1 MTKRQRTAWRV
12 FNNEELYKRKRLFN
26 QLMAAFLICILL
38 VGLLPATAQ
47 AATLTIKYNGKKTAY
62 TGAQTKITLDGKNV
76 NLKGTP
82 GILLNSTN
90 MVSYYDVFRSGL
102 KAETSYDSS
111 TGKLLISY
119 YNNTIEM
126 TKGSKTAYV
135 NGKKKTMDV
144 APTAIYFYSIKK
156 TKIYVP
162 AGFVAEALGCSY
174 TWNNSLRTGQITSPY
189 IINMDGEWIAY
200 SGTKGKVTYNNKSVN
215 VSSCPS
221 IIKDNTALLS
231 AAKVFKNGLGADYI
245 YDSKTK
251 QITISQNNVQIIM
264 EKGSCEATV
273 NGVPHTLATAP
284 RVIKIKSTGKSY
296 VMVPGEFVASS
307 LGYSYKW
314 NSSTGT
320 SMITKK
326 NEIFFQHSW
335 DGDMLG
341 VSLEANMINTLKA
354 QTNNMSDQL
363 VIDTRYEVAPIITQ
377 DLANSCFYIDIP
389 DIYSGMDTIQEV
401 ISKGNYMTE
410 VLLTP
415 GESSVRL
422 TVYVKPDCGYY
433 TMASGTTTTL
443 VICDSGNV
451 NTTYQMKIPV
461 TSEISFKDIKT
472 EDHYESNYFNIII
485 PGDITAYLAANPIVF
500 NSEEILQVTYNLN
513 ASGNTVIMVKTYE
526 LRGFKLQ
533 EGEDFIGVTV
543 GSPSEIY
550 KNIIVLDA
558 GHGGSDPGAMNS
570 EANEKDLTLSII
582 YDAAK
587 KYFNSPDSPVKA
599 YWTRKDDTKIE
610 LNDRAA
616 FADKVEADFFISL
629 HMNSTTS
636 KSAKGME
643 VLYASKNTNTLDE
656 ASSKTIAKHYA
667 DYLIETLGMTGRTY
681 TTVDRPNLIV
691 LYKNTVPAILIE
703 LGFISNASDY
713 EKISDPEFQDQAAKA
728 IYDATVTLFENYP
741 TGR

>member
-1 MTKRQRTAWRV
+1 MTRGQRTAEKV
-12 FNNEELYKRKRLFN
+12 FNNIRFYRKKNCFN
-26 QLMAAFLICILL
+26 RLMAAFLICILL
-38 VGLLPATAQ
+38 AGLLPATAQ
-47 AATLTIKYNGKKTAY
+47 AATLTIKYNGKKTSY
-62 TGAQTKITLDGKNV
+62 TGSQTKITLDGKNID
-76 NLKGTP
+76 LKGTP
-82 GILLNSTN
+82 GIILNNTN
-90 MVSYYDVFRSGL
+90 MVSFTDVFRSGL
-102 KAETSYDSS
+102 KADTSYDSS
-111 TGKLLISY
+111 TGKLAISY

-144 APTAIYFYSIKK
+144 APMAVYFYSVKK

-162 AGFVAEALGCSY
+162 AGFVAEALGFSY
-174 TWNNSLRTGQITSPY
+174 TWNNSLKTGQITSPHIIY
-189 IINMDGEWIAY
+189 IDGEWVAY
-200 SGTKGKVTYNNKSVN
+200 TGIKGKVTYNNKKIN
-215 VSSCPS
+215 VSTCPS
-221 IIKDNTALLS
+221 IIKSNTALLS
-231 AAKVFKNGLGADYI
+231 AAMVFKKGLGADYS

-251 QITISQNNVQIIM
+251 QIRIFQNNVEIIM
-264 EKGSCEATV
+264 EKGSREATV
-273 NGVPHTLATAP
+273 NGVKHTLATAP
-284 RVIKIKSTGKSY
+284 RVIKVKATGKSY

-335 DGDMLG
+335 DGDAIG

-354 QTNNMSDQL
+354 QTNNMFDQL
-363 VIDTRYEVAPIITQ
+363 IIDTRYEVTPVITQ

-389 DIYSGMDTIQEV
+389 DIYSGMDAIQEV
-401 ISKGNYMTE
+401 ISNGNYITE

-433 TMASGTTTTL
+433 TMTSGTTMTL

-451 NTTYQMKIPV
+451 NTTYQMKIP
-461 TSEISFKDIKT
+461 TDFDISFQDIQT

-485 PGDITAYLAANPIVF
+485 PGDVTAYFEAEPIVF
-500 NSEEILQVTYNLN
+500 NSEVVLDVTYTVN
-513 ASGNTVIMVKTYE
+513 ADGNTVIKVKTYE
-526 LRGFKLQ
+526 LSGFKLQ
-533 EGEDFIGVTV
+533 EGDGFIGVTI

-550 KNIIVLDA
+550 KNIVVLDA
-558 GHGGSDPGAMNS
+558 GHGGNDPGAMNGS
-570 EANEKDLTLSII
+570 AKEKNLTLSII
-582 YDAAK
+582 YDAAE
-587 KYFNSPDSPVKA
+587 KYFNSPDSQIKA

-629 HMNSTTS
+629 HMNSATS
-636 KSAKGME
+636 KAAKGME
-643 VLYASKNTNTLDE
+643 VLYASKNKNYLE
-656 ASSKTIAKHYA
+656 GVSSKTIAKHYA
-667 DYLIETLGMTGRTY
+667 DYLIETLGMTGRNY

-713 EKISDPEFQDQAAKA
+713 KKIADSKFQDATAKA
-728 IYDATVTLFENYP
+728 IYDATVALFEDYP